1 MITLL
6 CNISDNK
13 FRITQ
18 KCNDIIWRYKYICN
32 RNNQVD
38 KIIKQ
43 TKLIKGA
50 MPEAIRRHSD
60 QTEKKRSRC
69 RKTYE

>member
-13 FRITQ
+13 LKITLL
-18 KCNDIIWRYKYICN
+18 CREIIWRYKYICN

-43 TKLIKGA
+43 TKLLKGA
-50 MPEAIRRHSD
+50 MPEAIRW
-60 QTEKKRSRC
+60 Q
-69 RKTYE
+69 

>member
-13 FRITQ
+13 FRITLL
-18 KCNDIIWRYKYICN
+18 CREIIWRYKYICN

-43 TKLIKGA
+43 TSLIKGA
-50 MPEAIRRHSD
+50 MLEVLR
-60 QTEKKRSRC
+60 KR
-69 RKTYE
+69 

>member
-18 KCNDIIWRYKYICN
+18 KCNDIIWRYKFIN
-32 RNNQVD
+32 KKLWVSNKRLNFA
-38 KIIKQ
+38 KISESENKDCWIMK
-43 TKLIKGA
+43 
-50 MPEAIRRHSD
+50 PELNASI
-60 QTEKKRSRC
+60 TF
-69 RKTYE
+69 

>member
-18 KCNDIIWRYKYICN
+18 KCNDIIWRYKYILQHQKD
-32 RNNQVD
+32 NQVD

-43 TKLIKGA
+43 TQLSKGA
-50 MPEAIRRHSD
+50 MPEALRR
-60 QTEKKRSRC
+60 Q
-69 RKTYE
+69 

>member
-32 RNNQVD
+32 IK
-38 KIIKQ
+38 KIIKS
-43 TKLIKGA
+43 TRL
-50 MPEAIRRHSD
+50 
-60 QTEKKRSRC
+60 
-69 RKTYE
+69 

>member
-13 FRITQ
+13 LRITQ

-38 KIIKQ
+38 KIIK
-43 TKLIKGA
+43 T
-50 MPEAIRRHSD
+50 D
-60 QTEKKRSRC
+60 QTV
-69 RKTYE
+69 

>member
-43 TKLIKGA
+43 TKLAKGA
-50 MPEAIRRHSD
+50 MLKAIRR
-60 QTEKKRSRC
+60 QKNIIINE
-69 RKTYE
+69 

>member
-13 FRITQ
+13 LRITLL
-18 KCNDIIWRYKYICN
+18 CGEIIWRYKYICN

-43 TKLIKGA
+43 TKLAKGA
-50 MPEAIRRHSD
+50 MLKAIRR
-60 QTEKKRSRC
+60 QKNIIINE
-69 RKTYE
+69 

>member
-18 KCNDIIWRYKYICN
+18 KCNDIIWRYKYIYN
-32 RNNQVD
+32 
-38 KIIKQ
+38 IFF
-43 TKLIKGA
+43 
-50 MPEAIRRHSD
+50 RHKMKAEHNSN
-60 QTEKKRSRC
+60 EKC
-69 RKTYE
+69 QFLADLFFINI

>member
-43 TKLIKGA
+43 TSLFKGSNA
-50 MPEAIRRHSD
+50 GSLKMA
-60 QTEKKRSRC
+60 KK
-69 RKTYE
+69 YYY

>member
-13 FRITQ
+13 LRITQ

-43 TKLIKGA
+43 TKLAKGA
-50 MPEAIRRHSD
+50 MLKAIRR
-60 QTEKKRSRC
+60 QKNIIINE
-69 RKTYE
+69 